1 MARATSAE
9 LAGRALPLEGRKLLA
24 YLELTKPRVT
34 VMIFLVTIAAF
45 RLGSPAQTDG
55 WRLLWTVA
63 GVGLLAGGIF
73 SLNQYIERDIDA
85 VMRRTG
91 MRPLP
96 RGELKPREA
105 LRFGLALTIL
115 GVAML
120 GLLVNAL
127 SALLAVFTLV
137 GYLFVYTPL
146 KTRTPYCTLAGAFP
160 GAMPPLLGWA
170 AARGQMGVEAWALF
184 AVLFF
189 WQFPHFHAIAR
200 LYREDY
206 ERAGV
211 RMLPVI
217 EASGNRTGWQ
227 ILLTALLLV
236 PASVAPA
243 LLGLTGSLYLGG
255 AVLLSLWFLYYGVQ
269 SFRVASPRQAQRLLG
284 ASIVYLPALFL
295 LMVLDAR

>member
-1 MARATSAE
+1 VARATSAE

-55 WRLLWTVA
+55 WRLLCTVA
-63 GVGLLAGGIF
+63 GVGLLAAGIF

-105 LRFGLALTIL
+105 LCFGLVLTIL

-120 GLLVNAL
+120 ALLVNAL
-127 SALLAVFTLV
+127 SALLAVCTLV

-170 AARGQMGVEAWALF
+170 AARGEMGGGAWALF
-184 AVLFF
+184 AILFL

-211 RMLPVI
+211 RMLPVV
-217 EASGNRTGWQ
+217 ESTGNQTGRQ
-227 ILLTALLLV
+227 IVLSALLLV

-243 LLGLTGSLYLGG
+243 LLGLTGSVYLGG
-255 AVLLSLWFLYYGVQ
+255 AILLSLWFLYFGVR
-269 SFRVASPRQAQRLLG
+269 SFRAASRWQAQRLLG
-284 ASIVYLPALFL
+284 VSIVYLPALFL